1 MNNCVILEKERFMHM
16 FSRTAFS
23 ALVMGSVAL
32 PVLAQTPSAGSA
44 TTAPATHD
52 TTVPASTPSERN
64 AVLTDQNDIRA
75 SKLIGSS
82 VYNDRDEKVGSVDD
96 VVLGKDNTAAK
107 VILSV
112 GGFLGM
118 GTKLVAVPCQQ
129 LQLGD
134 TKHASSDNKV
144 VITGATKESL
154 KALPDFHYAARS
166 T

>member
-1 MNNCVILEKERFMHM
+1 MLK
-16 FSRTAFS
+16 FSRTALS
-23 ALVMGSVAL
+23 ALMAGSVAL

-52 TTVPASTPSERN
+52 SATAAGTPSERN
-64 AVLTDQNDIRA
+64 STLTDANDIRA

-82 VYNDRDEKVGSVDD
+82 VYNDHDQKVGSVDD
-96 VVLGKDNTAAK
+96 ILLSKDNKAAN

-118 GTKLVAVPCQQ
+118 GTKLVAVPYQQ

-134 TKHASSDNKV
+134 TKEASSDNKV
-144 VITGATKESL
+144 VIPGATKETL
-154 KALPDFHYAARS
+154 KALPDFHYSAR

>member
-1 MNNCVILEKERFMHM
+1 MHM
-16 FSRTAFS
+16 FYRTAFS
-23 ALVMGSVAL
+23 AIVMGSVAL
-32 PVLAQTPSAGSA
+32 PALAQPPSAGSA
-44 TTAPATHD
+44 ATAPATHD
-52 TTVPASTPSERN
+52 ATPPASAPSERN

-82 VYNDRDEKVGSVDD
+82 VYNDHDEKIGSVDD
-96 VVLGKDNTAAK
+96 VLLGSDNAATK

-118 GTKLVAVPCQQ
+118 GSKLVAVSCQQ

-144 VITGATKESL
+144 VIPGATKESL

>member
-1 MNNCVILEKERFMHM
+1 M
-16 FSRTAFS
+16 A
-23 ALVMGSVAL
+23 SVAM
-32 PVLAQTPSAGSA
+32 PVLAQSPSAGSA

-52 TTVPASTPSERN
+52 TTKAASTPSERN
-64 AVLTDQNDIRA
+64 AALTDQNDIRA
-75 SKLIGSS
+75 SKLIGSA
-82 VYNDRDEKVGSVDD
+82 VYNDRDEKVGSIDD
-96 VVLGKDNTAAK
+96 IVLGKDNTAAK

-144 VITGATKESL
+144 VISGATKESL
-154 KALPDFHYAARS
+154 KALPDFHYAAQS

>member
-1 MNNCVILEKERFMHM
+1 MHKILHIG
-16 FSRTAFS
+16 FS
-23 ALVMGSVAL
+23 ALLIGSMAV
-32 PVLAQTPSAGSA
+32 PVFAQTPSAGNA

-52 TTVPASTPSERN
+52 TKVRTSTPSERN
-64 AVLTDQNDIRA
+64 AALTDEGDVRA
-75 SKLIGSS
+75 SKLIGST
-82 VYNDRDEKVGSVDD
+82 VYNDRDEKIGSVDD
-96 VVLGKDNTAAK
+96 VILGKSNTADK

-118 GTKLVAVPCQQ
+118 GTRLVSVPYTQ

-144 VITGATKESL
+144 VMSGATKDSL
-154 KALPDFHYAARS
+154 KALPEFHYTAR